1 MQNDR
6 TVTCPHC
13 LNNVPWGARVCRG
26 CNAEITY
33 GPPLIAQAIALL
45 IPTIIAWSVIQFVDK
60 YLISNDTLLAVVFL
74 AIFIPIVIKTMKYCK
89 NRYKDNTYFKRLYR
103 N

>member
-1 MQNDR
+1 M
-6 TVTCPHC
+6 P
-13 LNNVPWGARVCRG
+13 G

-45 IPTIIAWSVIQFVDK
+45 IPSIIAWSITQFVNK
-60 YLISNDTLLAVVFL
+60 YLFSNDTLLAIVFL
-74 AIFIPIVIKTMKYCK
+74 AIFVPNVLKTMKYCK
-89 NRYKDNTYFKRLYR
+89 NRYKNNTYFKRLYR